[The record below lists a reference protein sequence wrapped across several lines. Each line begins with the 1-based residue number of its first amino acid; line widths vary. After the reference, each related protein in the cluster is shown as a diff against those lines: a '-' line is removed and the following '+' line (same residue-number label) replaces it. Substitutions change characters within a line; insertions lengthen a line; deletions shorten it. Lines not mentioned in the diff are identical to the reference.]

1 MSSTAV
7 GVYTNVHSYTYVTNQ
22 LLNSIKR
29 IVQLSGLDPAK
40 MTGEWE
46 TLERGIRIWL
56 GDSDLEEVH
65 LEVYNKST
73 DKLVGR
79 WDFEIFYGQT
89 GDGSFWQDPDDIKYH
104 IRKVGLNPANC
115 DYRIVTTTSSD
126 RQNVTGW
133 SSTSL
138 RPTDGFVKQSI
149 GTTIGAGSIST
160 GASYWRPR

>member
-56 GDSDLEEVH
+56 GDGDLEEVH

-115 DYRIVTTTSSD
+115 DYRIVTTTSEG

-138 RPTDGFVKQSI
+138 RPTDGFIRQSI
-149 GTTIGAGSIST
+149 GTTIGAGSITT